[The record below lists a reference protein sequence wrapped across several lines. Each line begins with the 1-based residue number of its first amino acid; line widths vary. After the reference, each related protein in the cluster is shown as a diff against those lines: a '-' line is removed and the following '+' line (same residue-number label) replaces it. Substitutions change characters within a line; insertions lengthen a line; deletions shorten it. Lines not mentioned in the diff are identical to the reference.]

1 MNSPTPGHDSTA
13 SRRRALPWVL
23 LAFTLVVIAAVF
35 ALVLFPGGRVDAG
48 PGDPSAEGP
57 SSTADPASP
66 TPDPTD
72 APSDDP
78 TDDPVD
84 DPTAAPSDAPT
95 DAPGTST
102 PTPDPSD
109 SPSPT
114 DAPGS
119 GAPSGGAIT
128 TAPGKLREDEAS
140 ELITLAVAPVP
151 ESVTTDSQLSD
162 ALSDVAIDAYAEELE
177 AQWLELSSQGWAMTG
192 SPVVTELEISELDA
206 SSDPVTAEISACI
219 DSSDVSMT
227 DADGEPIGDPSAT
240 TPRALHLFTMVQA
253 DDGSWRV
260 AAHSFPD
267 DPRC

>member
-23 LAFTLVVIAAVF
+23 LALTLVVIAAVL
-35 ALVLFPGGRVDAG
+35 ALVLIPGGRVDAG
-48 PGDPSAEGP
+48 PGDPSAEEP
-57 SSTADPASP
+57 SSTADPSSP
-66 TPDPTD
+66 TPDTTD

-78 TDDPVD
+78 TDAPDD
-84 DPTAAPSDAPT
+84 DPTDAPSDAPT
-95 DAPGTST
+95 DDPGTST
-102 PTPDPSD
+102 PAPGPSD

-119 GAPSGGAIT
+119 GAPSGGAIST
-128 TAPGKLREDEAS
+128 TPGELREDEAS
-140 ELITLAVAPVP
+140 ELIALAVAPVP
-151 ESVTTDSQLSD
+151 ESVTTDSQ
-162 ALSDVAIDAYAEELE
+162 LSDVAIDAYAEELE

-192 SPVVTELEISELDA
+192 SPVVAELEISELDA

-240 TPRALHLFTMVQA
+240 MPRALHLFTMVQA

>member
-23 LAFTLVVIAAVF
+23 LALTLVVIAAVL
-35 ALVLFPGGRVDAG
+35 ALVLIPGGRVDAG
-48 PGDPSAEGP
+48 PGDPSAEEP
-57 SSTADPASP
+57 SSTADPSSP
-66 TPDPTD
+66 TPDTTD

-78 TDDPVD
+78 TDAPDD
-84 DPTAAPSDAPT
+84 DPTDAPSDAPT
-95 DAPGTST
+95 DDPGTST
-102 PTPDPSD
+102 PAPGPSD

-119 GAPSGGAIT
+119 GAPSGGAIST
-128 TAPGKLREDEAS
+128 TPGKLREDEAS
-140 ELITLAVAPVP
+140 ELIALAVAPVP
-151 ESVTTDSQLSD
+151 ESVTTDSQ
-162 ALSDVAIDAYAEELE
+162 LSDVAIDAYAEELE

-192 SPVVTELEISELDA
+192 SPVVAELEISELDA

-240 TPRALHLFTMVQA
+240 MPRALHLFTMVQA